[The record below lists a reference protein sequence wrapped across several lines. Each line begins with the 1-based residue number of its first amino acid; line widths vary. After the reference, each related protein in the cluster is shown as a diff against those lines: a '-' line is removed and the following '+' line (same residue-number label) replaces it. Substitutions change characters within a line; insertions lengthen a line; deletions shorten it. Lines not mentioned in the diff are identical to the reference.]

1 MIIKINPVK
10 NEQHLD
16 GTYTLYIIGVFY
28 SYFYFLLFQTFE
40 IFIQ

>member
-1 MIIKINPVK
+1 MQFI
-10 NEQHLD
+10 LD

-28 SYFYFLLFQTFE
+28 SYFFLFQSIE